1 MKIQPAVL
9 ALAAVLVGALT
20 LGGALQ
26 LQAQTATPR
35 QQQAPTQQ
43 PELSQD
49 QIESFA
55 SAALQLQEIRSK
67 WQPRLQEAENAE
79 KSKEL
84 QTQASAEM
92 VKAVEA
98 KGLTV
103 EKYNAIVQPLGTI
116 LNSLPALPKS
126 WSNLVSALCKT

>member
-1 MKIQPAVL
+1 MNIQPAIL

-26 LQAQTATPR
+26 LQAQTATPP
-35 QQQAPTQQ
+35 QQQTPTQQ
-43 PELSQD
+43 PELSQG

-55 SAALQLQEIRSK
+55 SAARQIREIRSR
-67 WQPRLQEAENAE
+67 WQPRLQEAESAE
-79 KSKEL
+79 KSQEL

-103 EKYNAIVQPLGTI
+103 EKYNAIVTAARDNPELADRIAKLIEQ
-116 LNSLPALPKS
+116 AR
-126 WSNLVSALCKT
+126 

>member
-1 MKIQPAVL
+1 MSMKIQPAIL

-26 LQAQTATPR
+26 LQAQTATPP
-35 QQQAPTQQ
+35 QQQTPTQQ
-43 PELSQD
+43 PELSQG

-55 SAALQLQEIRSK
+55 SAALQLREIRSK

-103 EKYNAIVQPLGTI
+103 EKYNAIAAAARDNPELAARIAKVMEQ
-116 LNSLPALPKS
+116 SR
-126 WSNLVSALCKT
+126 

>member
-1 MKIQPAVL
+1 MNIHPAVL
-9 ALAAVLVGALT
+9 ALAAVLGGALT

-26 LQAQTATPR
+26 LQAQTATPP

-43 PELSQD
+43 PELSQG

-55 SAALQLQEIRSK
+55 SAALQLREIRSK

-79 KSKEL
+79 KSQEL
-84 QTQASAEM
+84 QRQASAEM

-103 EKYNAIVQPLGTI
+103 EKYNAIAAAARDNPELAARIAKVMEQ
-116 LNSLPALPKS
+116 SR
-126 WSNLVSALCKT
+126 